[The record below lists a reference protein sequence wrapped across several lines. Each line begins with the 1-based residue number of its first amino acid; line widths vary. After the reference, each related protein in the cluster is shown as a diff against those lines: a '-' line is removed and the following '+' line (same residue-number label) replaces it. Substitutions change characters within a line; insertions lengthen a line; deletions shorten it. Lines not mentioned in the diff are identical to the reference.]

1 MEQTI
6 IKVCEFHEGLR
17 GGRYYF
23 VIECEK
29 LIHISHYAVDREEGY
44 GCRWYYVDLNRVKG
58 KSVVEVASSRSGLYD
73 RVWIYPAEDLLVDWS
88 LRRKREEPITFINNY
103 ELTHLEAGERQLLD
117 EWSRYYRPMLNY
129 VRREVVGKGGRLGV
143 TPLVKVHIEHDLRY
157 PAPLLIPYSANAR
170 LASFTSLTKQIHQ
183 MWVILRILR
192 EFTSE
197 NLNLYFEQSSYYP
210 LAIVRGYALWYE
222 FDLTPHTMFGGILW
236 NKDNLS
242 LNISSPLKRMYEKAE
257 SIKKRRGGRLSLRP
271 DIAFTY
277 AKDPE
282 GFLNDLSE
290 GRPAIKLILECKNSD
305 YGFWSGDVEG
315 QIKPYAEIFN
325 PEYIVIASLKPVPQ
339 NVKEEL
345 SRYGAD
351 LIDNVHLG
359 GQGEEELASYI
370 KHILR

>member
-1 MEQTI
+1 M
-6 IKVCEFHEGLR
+6 
-17 GGRYYF
+17 
-23 VIECEK
+23 
-29 LIHISHYAVDREEGY
+29 
-44 GCRWYYVDLNRVKG
+44 
-58 KSVVEVASSRSGLYD
+58 
-73 RVWIYPAEDLLVDWS
+73 
-88 LRRKREEPITFINNY
+88 
-103 ELTHLEAGERQLLD
+103 
-117 EWSRYYRPMLNY
+117 
-129 VRREVVGKGGRLGV
+129 
-143 TPLVKVHIEHDLRY
+143 VHIEHDLRY
-157 PAPLLIPYSANAR
+157 SASFLIPYSANAR
-170 LASFTSLTKQIHQ
+170 LASFTLTKQIHQ
-183 MWVILRILR
+183 IWVILRILR

-197 NLNLYFEQSSYYP
+197 NLSLYFEQSSYYP

-242 LNISSPLKRMYEKAE
+242 LNISPPLKRMYEKAE

-277 AKDPE
+277 AKDPQ
-282 GFLNDLSE
+282 GFLNDLTE
-290 GRPAIKLILECKNSD
+290 GRPAIKLLLECKNSD
-305 YGFWSGDVEG
+305 YTFWRGDVEG

-351 LIDNVHLG
+351 LIDNVYLG
-359 GQGEEELASYI
+359 GRGEEELASYI

>member
-1 MEQTI
+1 MEQSI

-23 VIECEK
+23 IIECGK

-44 GCRWYYVDLNRVKG
+44 ECCYYVDFNRIKG
-58 KSVVEVASSRSGLYD
+58 KSVVAVASSRSGLSD
-73 RVWIYPAEDLLVDWS
+73 HVWIYPAEDLLVDWS

-103 ELTHLEAGERQLLD
+103 ELTHLGAGERQLLD

-143 TPLVKVHIEHDLRY
+143 TDLVMVHIEHDLRY
-157 PAPLLIPYSANAR
+157 SASFLIPYSANAR
-170 LASFTSLTKQIHQ
+170 LASFTGLTKQIHQ
-183 MWVILRILR
+183 IWVILRILR

-197 NLNLYFEQSSYYP
+197 NLSLYFEQSSYYP

-242 LNISSPLKRMYEKAE
+242 LNISPPLKRMYEKAE

-277 AKDPE
+277 AKDPQ
-282 GFLNDLSE
+282 GFLNDLTE
-290 GRPAIKLILECKNSD
+290 GRPAIKLLLECKNSD
-305 YGFWSGDVEG
+305 YTFWRGDVEG

-351 LIDNVHLG
+351 LIDNVYLG
-359 GQGEEELASYI
+359 GRGEEELASYI